1 MSSYLRKV
9 PLSFGDRVAS
19 QVADRGSQ
27 LVLGLDPDPARL
39 WPRAIELTGGAGDSP
54 APPAVLASQRGIVAA
69 YERSGGDPHTAAAR
83 EAARLRE
90 LAWNLGG

>member
-1 MSSYLRKV
+1 MPHSIFLLPGVGAQGGNVEDLAAGFAPGRA
-9 PLSFGDRVAS
+9 G
-19 QVADRGSQ
+19 
-27 LVLGLDPDPARL
+27 GLI
-39 WPRAIELTGGAGDSP
+39 AIS
-54 APPAVLASQRGIVAA
+54 RGIVAA